1 LRPDHIAIIMDG
13 NGRWAQK
20 RGRERFFGHVRGSK
34 AAKRVIEQCRDLG
47 ISYVTLYAFS
57 TENWGRPAQEV
68 QFLMRLLSRHLRKEK
83 ANLIKN
89 NIQFKCIGNLSRIP
103 KDLAAEIEDCV
114 RMTADNTG
122 MTLTFA
128 LSYGGRQEIAMAT
141 QKIAEKV
148 ARGEIDPRSI
158 TDATVAEHLQTYPLP
173 DPDLVIRTSGESR
186 LSNFLPWQT
195 AYSEIYVTS
204 TLWPDF
210 DEAELQKALDD
221 FAHRRRRFGK
231 LDEEAPQAPLQSPS
245 STAVL

>member
-1 LRPDHIAIIMDG
+1 ENL
-13 NGRWAQK
+13 N
-20 RGRERFFGHVRGSK
+20 
-34 AAKRVIEQCRDLG
+34 RV
-47 ISYVTLYAFS
+47 
-57 TENWGRPAQEV
+57 
-68 QFLMRLLSRHLRKEK
+68 
-83 ANLIKN
+83 
-89 NIQFKCIGNLSRIP
+89 P
-103 KDLAAEIEDCV
+103 KDLAAEIQDCV
-114 RMTADNTG
+114 RMTSANRG

-128 LSYGGRQEIAMAT
+128 LSYGGRQEIAMAA

-148 ARGEIDPRSI
+148 AAGELEAHAI
-158 TDATVAEHLQTYPLP
+158 TEETVAEHLQTYPLP

-195 AYSEIYVTS
+195 AYSEFYVTD

>member
-1 LRPDHIAIIMDG
+1 
-13 NGRWAQK
+13 
-20 RGRERFFGHVRGSK
+20 
-34 AAKRVIEQCRDLG
+34 
-47 ISYVTLYAFS
+47 
-57 TENWGRPAQEV
+57 
-68 QFLMRLLSRHLRKEK
+68 
-83 ANLIKN
+83 KN
-89 NIQFKCIGNLSRIP
+89 NIQFKCIGELSDVP
-103 KDLAAEIEDCV
+103 HDLAREIEDCV
-114 RMTADNTG
+114 RMTSGNTG

-128 LSYGGRQEIAMAT
+128 LSYGGRQEIALAARRIA
-141 QKIAEKV
+141 QRVLNGDLKINA
-148 ARGEIDPRSI
+148 I
-158 TDATVAEHLQTYPLP
+158 TEDVLASHLQTYPMP

-195 AYSEIYVTS
+195 AYSEIYVTD